1 MEYAAPIWDPF
12 YDTDIYELEKVQRR
26 VARWILSRT
35 TSVTSLLSVL
45 NIPTLQQRRQLSR
58 LRLRDTLYYR
68 KSKLRE
74 RNVFALV
81 WF

>member
-1 MEYAAPIWDPF
+1 MVCLTNDTEFLPQIQNLAAN
-12 YDTDIYELEKVQRR
+12 L
-26 VARWILSRT
+26 
-35 TSVTSLLSVL
+35 
-45 NIPTLQQRRQLSR
+45 